1 MEIVELDAPQLIL
14 AASGETD
21 STGTG
26 GGPPVGDET
35 EDLSTTRRGTWG
47 NLWD

>member
-26 GGPPVGDET
+26 GGSVGDDT

-47 NLWD
+47 DLWS

>member
-26 GGPPVGDET
+26 GGSVGDDT
-35 EDLSTTRRGTWG
+35 EDLSNRRRGEWG
-47 NLWD
+47 NLWK